1 MEDTTKESRRLV
13 FDIIMSKNVEER
25 FLICAELYEEA
36 KEFAKLGM
44 PERLSLVDQKAYV
57 FRRIH
62 GAAPGD
68 LVRFLKEQ
76 I

>member
-1 MEDTTKESRRLV
+1 
-13 FDIIMSKNVEER
+13 MSKNVEER

-57 FRRIH
+57 FRRLH
-62 GAAPGD
+62 GA
-68 LVRFLKEQ
+68 LRV
-76 I
+76 ISI